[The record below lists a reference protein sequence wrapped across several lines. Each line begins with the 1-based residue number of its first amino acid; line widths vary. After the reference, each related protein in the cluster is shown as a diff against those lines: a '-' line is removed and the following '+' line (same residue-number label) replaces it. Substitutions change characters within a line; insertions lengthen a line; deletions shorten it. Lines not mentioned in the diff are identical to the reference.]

1 MVASDFDPDI
11 MLEERPDGLWL
22 EFPLGSASKSR
33 RKRSVVTTGSLG
45 RAMVSDAP
53 YVKPGGTPYRLDTDY
68 FGNKR
73 NTENPAPGP
82 FRFSSEIGIRLKV
95 WPKKQPKDD
104 KQIN

>member
-1 MVASDFDPDI
+1 MVAADFDPNI
-11 MLEERPDGLWL
+11 MLEEKPDGLWL
-22 EFPLGSASKSR
+22 EIPLDPVLESR
-33 RKRSVVTTGSLG
+33 QNSRVVTTESLG
-45 RAMVSDAP
+45 RAIISDAP
-53 YVKPGGTPYRLDTDY
+53 FVKPDGTPYRLDTDY

-104 KQIN
+104 KQTN